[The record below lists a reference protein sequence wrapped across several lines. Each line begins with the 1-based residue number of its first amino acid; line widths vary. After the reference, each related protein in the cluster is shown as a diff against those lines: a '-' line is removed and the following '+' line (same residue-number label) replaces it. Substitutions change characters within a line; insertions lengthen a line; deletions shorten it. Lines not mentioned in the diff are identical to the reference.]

1 MLYGDDV
8 DFKFVS
14 DVGDL
19 GYNAID
25 LLNLV
30 EDGQIDCCY
39 FFSSYLTERVNEL
52 NIFEIPFQIFT
63 NFYLLP
69 SHHSSLSLETL
80 LLSLPFLQ
88 LCQFA

>member
-1 MLYGDDV
+1 MSILAKNSIYWAGYHPEKSVQAQSIHFLRNEFKMLYGDDV

-25 LLNLV
+25 LLHLV

-39 FFSSYLTERVNEL
+39 FFSSFLTVS
-52 NIFEIPFQIFT
+52 IT
-63 NFYLLP
+63 
-69 SHHSSLSLETL
+69 
-80 LLSLPFLQ
+80 
-88 LCQFA
+88 

>member
-25 LLNLV
+25 LLHLV

-52 NIFEIPFQIFT
+52 NIF
-63 NFYLLP
+63 
-69 SHHSSLSLETL
+69 
-80 LLSLPFLQ
+80 
-88 LCQFA
+88 